1 MTRTHDLL
9 ITNQLH
15 YRLCY
20 TSGLKYY
27 TTNVFFCQEKNYIK
41 GKTMK
46 LTSLNEVKDIMERH
60 GLRFNKGY
68 GQNFLINEAVP
79 RRIAEECGADSDSG
93 ILEIG
98 PGIGTLSY
106 ELSSRYKKVVAIEI
120 DTTLIPAL
128 AETMAEFDNFK
139 VINADVLKVDLP
151 SLIKEEFGDMPVTV
165 CANLPYYITTPIIM
179 GLLESGCKFDNI
191 TVMIQKEVALR
202 LCAKA
207 GDSDYGAVT
216 ASVNR
221 YGSVSRLFNVSAG
234 SFVPAPKVDSAVIR
248 IKVDKERKYSVTDE
262 KIMTRVIRGA
272 FAQRRKTLV
281 NSLSSEFSELNKDEL
296 TEAVVNSGYRADIR
310 GEKLDIPD
318 FAKLSDTITETI
330 KAKKG

>member
-1 MTRTHDLL
+1 
-9 ITNQLH
+9 
-15 YRLCY
+15 
-20 TSGLKYY
+20 
-27 TTNVFFCQEKNYIK
+27 
-41 GKTMK
+41 MK
-46 LTSLNEVKDIMERH
+46 LTSLSEVKNIMERH

-79 RRIAEECGADSDSG
+79 KRIAAECGASSDSG

-98 PGIGTLSY
+98 PGIGTLSQ
-106 ELSSRYKKVVAIEI
+106 ELCRLYKKVVAVEI
-120 DTTLIPAL
+120 DTSLIPAL
-128 AETMAEFDNFK
+128 SETMAEFDNFK

-151 SLIKEEFGDMPVTV
+151 KLISDEFEGMPLTV

-179 GLLESGCKFDNI
+179 GLLESGCNFDNI

-202 LCAKA
+202 LCAKP

-221 YGSVSRLFNVSAG
+221 YGRASRLFNVSAG

-248 IKVDKERKYSVTDE
+248 IEVDKERRYSVKSE
-262 KIMTRVIRGA
+262 KLMTRVIRGA

-296 TEAVVNSGYRADIR
+296 TEAVVSIGYSADIR
-310 GEKLDIPD
+310 GEKLGTGD
-318 FAKLSDTITETI
+318 FALVADAIYDRIET
-330 KAKKG
+330 KKG

>member
-1 MTRTHDLL
+1 
-9 ITNQLH
+9 
-15 YRLCY
+15 
-20 TSGLKYY
+20 
-27 TTNVFFCQEKNYIK
+27 
-41 GKTMK
+41 
-46 LTSLNEVKDIMERH
+46 
-60 GLRFNKGY
+60 
-68 GQNFLINEAVP
+68 
-79 RRIAEECGADSDSG
+79 
-93 ILEIG
+93 
-98 PGIGTLSY
+98 
-106 ELSSRYKKVVAIEI
+106 
-120 DTTLIPAL
+120 LIPAL
-128 AETMAEFDNFK
+128 GETMAEFDNFK

-151 SLIKEEFGDMPVTV
+151 ALIKEEFGDMPLTV

-179 GLLESGCKFDNI
+179 GLLESGCRFENI

-207 GDSDYGAVT
+207 GDTDYGAVT

-248 IKVDKERKYSVTDE
+248 IQVDKERKYSVVDE
-262 KIMTRVIRGA
+262 HMMTRVIRGA

-318 FAKLSDTITETI
+318 FAKLSDAITEIINT
-330 KAKKG
+330 KRGKL

>member
-1 MTRTHDLL
+1 MT
-9 ITNQLH
+9 
-15 YRLCY
+15 
-20 TSGLKYY
+20 
-27 TTNVFFCQEKNYIK
+27 
-41 GKTMK
+41 
-46 LTSLNEVKDIMERH
+46 LTSLNEVKTIMAKH
-60 GLRFNKGY
+60 GLRFNRGY

-79 RRIAEECGADSDSG
+79 KRIAAECGAESESG

-106 ELSSRYKKVVAIEI
+106 ELCGLYKKVVAVEI
-120 DTTLIPAL
+120 DSSLIPAL
-128 AETMAEFDNFK
+128 GETMAEFDNFK
-139 VINADVLKVDLP
+139 VINADVLKVDLTA
-151 SLIKEEFGDMPVTV
+151 LIKEEFGDMPVTV

-207 GDSDYGAVT
+207 GEGDYGAVT

-234 SFVPAPKVDSAVIR
+234 SFVPAPKVDSAVIK
-248 IKVDKERKYSVTDE
+248 IQVDKERKYTVIDE
-262 KIMTRVIRGA
+262 NMMTRVIRGA

-281 NSLSSEFSELNKDEL
+281 NSLSSEFSELGKDEL
-296 TEAVVNSGYRADIR
+296 TEAVVKCGYRADIR

-318 FAKLSDTITETI
+318 FAKLSDAITEI
-330 KAKKG
+330 KNIKKR

>member
-1 MTRTHDLL
+1 
-9 ITNQLH
+9 
-15 YRLCY
+15 
-20 TSGLKYY
+20 
-27 TTNVFFCQEKNYIK
+27 
-41 GKTMK
+41 MK
-46 LTSLNEVKDIMERH
+46 LTSLNEVKSIMERH

-79 RRIAEECGADSDSG
+79 RRIAEECGADSESG

-98 PGIGTLSY
+98 PGIGTLSA
-106 ELSSRYKKVVAIEI
+106 ELCRLYKKVVAVEI
-120 DTTLIPAL
+120 DSSLIPAL
-128 AETMAEFDNFK
+128 GETMAEFDNFK

-151 SLIKEEFGDMPVTV
+151 ALIREEFGDMPVTV

-179 GLLESGCKFDNI
+179 GLLESDCRFDNI

-207 GDSDYGAVT
+207 GDADYGAVT

-221 YGSVSRLFNVSAG
+221 YGNVKRLFTVSAG

-248 IKVDKERKYSVTDE
+248 IEVDKVRKYSVKDE
-262 KIMTRVIRGA
+262 RTMGRVIRGA

-281 NSLSSEFSELNKDEL
+281 NSLATEFSFLSKEEL
-296 TEAVVNSGYRADIR
+296 TEAVVSCGYRADIR

-318 FAKLSDTITETI
+318 FAILADKIYEMTVRKEQI
-330 KAKKG
+330 

>member
-1 MTRTHDLL
+1 
-9 ITNQLH
+9 
-15 YRLCY
+15 
-20 TSGLKYY
+20 
-27 TTNVFFCQEKNYIK
+27 
-41 GKTMK
+41 MK
-46 LTSLNEVKDIMERH
+46 LTSLNEVKNIMEKH

-79 RRIAEECGADSDSG
+79 RRIAEECGANSDSG

-98 PGIGTLSY
+98 PGIGTLST
-106 ELSSRYKKVVAIEI
+106 ELCRLYKKVVAVEI
-120 DTTLIPAL
+120 DSSLIPAL
-128 AETMAEFDNFK
+128 GETMAEFDNFK
-139 VINADVLKVDLP
+139 VINADVLKVDLTA
-151 SLIKEEFGDMPVTV
+151 LVKEEFGDMPVTV

-207 GDSDYGAVT
+207 GEGDYGAVT

-248 IKVDKERKYSVTDE
+248 IRVDKERKYTVIDE
-262 KIMTRVIRGA
+262 NMMTRVIRGA

-281 NSLSSEFSELNKDEL
+281 NSLSSEFSELGKDEL
-296 TEAVVNSGYRADIR
+296 TEAVVKCGYRSDIR

-318 FAKLSDTITETI
+318 FAKLSDAITEI
-330 KAKKG
+330 KNIKKR

>member
-1 MTRTHDLL
+1 
-9 ITNQLH
+9 
-15 YRLCY
+15 
-20 TSGLKYY
+20 
-27 TTNVFFCQEKNYIK
+27 
-41 GKTMK
+41 MK
-46 LTSLNEVKDIMERH
+46 LTSLNEVKNIMERH

-79 RRIAEECGADSDSG
+79 RRIAEECGADSGSG

-98 PGIGTLSY
+98 PGIGTLSA
-106 ELSSRYKKVVAIEI
+106 ELCRIYKKVVAVEI
-120 DTTLIPAL
+120 DSNLIPAL
-128 AETMAEFDNFK
+128 SETMAEFDNFK

-151 SLIKEEFGDMPVTV
+151 ALIRDEFGDMPVTV

-179 GLLESGCKFDNI
+179 GLLESECRFDNI

-207 GDSDYGAVT
+207 GENDYGAVT

-221 YGSVSRLFNVSAG
+221 YGSVKRLFTVSAG

-248 IKVDKERKYSVTDE
+248 IEVDRERKYSVKDE
-262 KIMTRVIRGA
+262 KMLGRVIRGA

-281 NSLSSEFSELNKDEL
+281 NSLATEFPSLNKEEL
-296 TEAVVNSGYRADIR
+296 TEAVVGCGYRADIR

-318 FAKLSDTITETI
+318 FARLSDKIYDMTVGKEM
-330 KAKKG
+330 